1 VNPNVSNLLKQTQAV
16 AEQENWVLVT
26 QYLQQ
31 LVAEES
37 FLALAQKE
45 VQESAELEQV
55 LALALDCLAAGDFQ
69 ERWGVAKI
77 FPRLGMSAIAPLIEV
92 LVDEDADLELRWFA
106 ARTLGEFDHPS
117 VVTALVELLQT
128 SEDADL
134 TSMAAEAL
142 AKLGPS
148 AIPVLTDRL
157 ADERTRLLAVRSL
170 AQIRH
175 SQTITPLVSVV
186 HDPQITVRAMAIE
199 ALSSFHNPQVPP
211 ILINALGDPAA
222 QVRRAAVFGLGFCS
236 DLVKVDLV
244 NLIQPLLQDFNLE
257 VCQQAAITLGRL
269 GTDAAAVAL
278 SQVLQ
283 SLTTP
288 TGLQI
293 SLVRALGRIETSQS
307 LKYLQQALTLHS
319 RGIALEIVT
328 VLGRVES
335 PELKSQAAQVLTDM
349 LHLDGPVAREPV
361 VKQSTAQSLG
371 QLGVFSAIHSLIELL
386 ADSDTGVR
394 LHAIAAL
401 KQLAAHP
408 QLEDLIKNQQIS
420 TELREG
426 VAIALAEW

>member
-1 VNPNVSNLLKQTQAV
+1 VSNLLKQTQAV

-77 FPRLGMSAIAPLIEV
+77 FPRLGMSAIAPLIEI

-142 AKLGPS
+142 AKLGSS
-148 AIPVLTDRL
+148 AIPVLTDLL

-170 AQIRH
+170 AQIRR
-175 SQTITPLVSVV
+175 SETIRPLISVV
-186 HDPQITVRAMAIE
+186 HDPQVAVRATAIE
-199 ALSSFHNPQVPP
+199 AIGSFHAPQVPAV
-211 ILINALGDPAA
+211 LINALSDLAA
-222 QVRRAAVFGLGFCS
+222 QVRQAALFGLGFRPDLIEEL
-236 DLVKVDLV
+236 DLVGK
-244 NLIQPLLQDFNLE
+244 IQPLLWDLDLD
-257 VCQQAAITLGRL
+257 VCSTAATTLGRL
-269 GTDAAAVAL
+269 GTDASAEAL
-278 SQVLQ
+278 VGVLQ
-283 SLTTP
+283 SSAPPL
-288 TGLQI
+288 LQVSI
-293 SLVRALGRIETSQS
+293 IRSLGQIETPLSLAYLHQS
-307 LKYLQQALTLHS
+307 LTLAPTLTQ
-319 RGIALEIVT
+319 EIVT
-328 VLGRVES
+328 VLGRIEQPS
-335 PELKSQAAQVLTDM
+335 LKCQSAQVLMELLGSET
-349 LHLDGPVAREPV
+349 LAKGPV
-361 VKQSTAQSLG
+361 VKQLIAQSLS
-371 QLGVFSAIHSLIELL
+371 QLREEITIQPLIELL
-386 ADSDTGVR
+386 ADPDTGVK

-401 KQLAAHP
+401 KQLAARP

-420 TELREG
+420 SELREG